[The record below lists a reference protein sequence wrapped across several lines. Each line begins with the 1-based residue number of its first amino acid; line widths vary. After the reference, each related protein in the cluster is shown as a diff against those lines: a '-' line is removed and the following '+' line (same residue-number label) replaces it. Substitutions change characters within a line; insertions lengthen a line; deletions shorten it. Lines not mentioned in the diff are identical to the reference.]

1 MRIYYEK
8 DFHGNVID
16 LWNFR
21 GAKIAIYDAWRNI
34 TDTVC
39 YEGNETAYA
48 LNHVTY
54 RSYYRDE
61 ETGGYYL

>member
-21 GAKIAIYDAWRNI
+21 GAEIAIYDAWRNI

-54 RSYYRDE
+54 RS
-61 ETGGYYL
+61 